1 MASISS
7 LGIGSGLDLNGLL
20 DKLSTAEQQRLTPYT
35 TQQTSYKAQL
45 TAYGTLKSS
54 LEKFDNL
61 SKDLAKADF
70 FNTTK
75 ASKHDQFTVTTN
87 AKAVAGNYSVEVKQL
102 AQAQSLT
109 TQQTVTDQAVQLGT
123 SGATGRSI
131 ELTQGTPPKTT
142 TIPLGDGQTSLLEMR
157 DAINGAK
164 AGVTASIVRVGDN
177 SYQLALTSS
186 STGSANQMTVKV
198 NGDSKLGDLLDFDPS
213 VPSSSPT
220 AIKQTV
226 EAKDAIITMNGTEIV
241 RSSNTI
247 TDAPQGT
254 TIELKA
260 KTKDGEPQNLI
271 LSADNSGAMDKI
283 KSWVDSYNSLLDTFT
298 SLTKYT
304 PVKTGEAQS
313 KTNGALLGD
322 NTLRGVQAAIKGAL
336 SSAQDNP
343 ELKGLGNLG
352 ITTDGKTGKLTVNSD
367 KLTKAFTDHPDQVAN
382 FFVGNGKD
390 SGMATNIHSEIQ
402 SYIKAGGVI
411 ESTTKSINT
420 NLDRLSVRIDSVSDS
435 IQETIDRYKAQFV
448 QLDTMMSKLNSTSSY
463 LTQQFTAMNS

>member
-75 ASKHDQFTVTTN
+75 ASTHDAFTVTTN
-87 AKAVAGNYSVEVKQL
+87 TKAVAGNYTVEVTQL

-109 TQQTVTDQAVQLGT
+109 TQKPIADQTSQLGGN
-123 SGATGRSI
+123 GAGRSI
-131 ELTQGTPPKTT
+131 TITQGTPPKATD
-142 TIPLGDGQTSLLEMR
+142 IPLGDGKSSLVEMR

-186 STGSANQMTVKV
+186 STGSSNQMSVKV
-198 NGDSKLGDLLDFDPS
+198 NGDDALGEYINYDPS
-213 VPSSSPT
+213 NPSSSPT
-220 AIKQTV
+220 AMKQTV
-226 EAKDAIITMNGTEIV
+226 EAKDAIITMNGTKIV

-260 KTKDGEPQNLI
+260 KTKEPQNLI
-271 LSADNSGAMDKI
+271 ISADNTGSMDKI

-352 ITTDGKTGKLTVNSD
+352 ITTDGKTGKLTVDSD

-382 FFVGNGKD
+382 FFAGNGTD
-390 SGMATNIHSEIQ
+390 SGMATNIHNEIQ